1 MAGAEELLATIE
13 AVYAAGLDESLWP
26 DALAAVMRTIGG
38 ISATLEVFDRSPL
51 ALLEF
56 HSIGLPPPNELK
68 YLDHYAAQNPR
79 VRVGMNA
86 KPGDLIADY
95 MVLDE
100 RAMDRDPFYAEFL
113 APVGYRYCL
122 IGQLD
127 SPRQEVHLFSVQR
140 ATRQGHVDRA
150 EMKLMKRLLP
160 HVQRAFDMTRRLRGS
175 ADTRHSLEYALDW
188 LADGVALIEAD
199 GSIVYANDSFREIAR
214 ADDGVRIKKSA
225 LEFAYPAA
233 RDCFGAA
240 VAGVLALRSGAVQA
254 GGGDFVV
261 ARPSG
266 ATPYVISV
274 RPLKGSRSG
283 PSSRS
288 AVAIV
293 LVRNPSGDGSEN
305 VRLLREVF
313 GLTNA
318 EAGLALALRQG
329 ISLVEYARL
338 HGISQNTVYTH
349 LRRVREKTG
358 CHRLP
363 ELIGKLNEARML
375 LRRG

>member
-1 MAGAEELLATIE
+1 
-13 AVYAAGLDESLWP
+13 
-26 DALAAVMRTIGG
+26 
-38 ISATLEVFDRSPL
+38 
-51 ALLEF
+51 
-56 HSIGLPPPNELK
+56 
-68 YLDHYAAQNPR
+68 
-79 VRVGMNA
+79 
-86 KPGDLIADY
+86 
-95 MVLDE
+95 
-100 RAMDRDPFYAEFL
+100 
-113 APVGYRYCL
+113 
-122 IGQLD
+122 
-127 SPRQEVHLFSVQR
+127 
-140 ATRQGHVDRA
+140 
-150 EMKLMKRLLP
+150 
-160 HVQRAFDMTRRLRGS
+160 MTRRLRGS
-175 ADTRHSLEYALDW
+175 ADTRHSLEHALDW
-188 LADGVALIEAD
+188 LADGVVLIEAD
-199 GSIVYANDSFREIAR
+199 GSIAYANDSFREIAR
-214 ADDGVRIKKSA
+214 ADDGVRIKKNA
-225 LEFAYPAA
+225 LDFAYPAA
-233 RDCFGAA
+233 RDGYGAA

-266 ATPYVISV
+266 ATPYMVSV
-274 RPLKGSRSG
+274 RPLKESRSG

-329 ISLVEYARL
+329 ISLVEYARV

-349 LRRVREKTG
+349 LRRIREKTG